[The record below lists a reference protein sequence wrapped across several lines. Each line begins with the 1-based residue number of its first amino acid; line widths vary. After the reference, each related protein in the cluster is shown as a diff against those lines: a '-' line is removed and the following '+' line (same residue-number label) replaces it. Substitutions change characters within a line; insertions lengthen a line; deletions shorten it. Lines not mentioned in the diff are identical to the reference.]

1 MASTPHSIG
10 PVKDYDPRT
19 ASIVIGGT
27 NLEDLQEFGWNM
39 DKSHDLNYTVD
50 NNAVYVHVPP
60 ELTGTGV
67 VYQTSP
73 SIGPIIQSWVNEE
86 SIAVSFNAAEDSGY
100 SGVTFTD
107 CKVQSVDR
115 SNTTIDGV
123 PTSTFDIVG
132 ADMQ

>member
-1 MASTPHSIG
+1 MASSPH
-10 PVKDYDPRT
+10 PPQEVADYDPRT

-50 NNAVYVHVPP
+50 QNAVWVHVPP
-60 ELTGTGV
+60 EMTGTGV
-67 VYQTSP
+67 VYQTSS
-73 SIGPIIQSWVNEE
+73 SIGPLVQSWVNEQ
-86 SIAVSFNAAEDSGY
+86 SIAVSFNASDDSGY

-115 SNTTIDGV
+115 SNTTIDGI
-123 PTSTFDIVG
+123 PTTTFDIQG
-132 ADMQ
+132 ADMN